1 MSIEVGVMQCF
12 QVLFYKPEKSSDN
25 SCDELFR

>member
-12 QVLFYKPEKSSDN
+12 PVLFYKPEKSD
-25 SCDELFR
+25 SCDELFIR